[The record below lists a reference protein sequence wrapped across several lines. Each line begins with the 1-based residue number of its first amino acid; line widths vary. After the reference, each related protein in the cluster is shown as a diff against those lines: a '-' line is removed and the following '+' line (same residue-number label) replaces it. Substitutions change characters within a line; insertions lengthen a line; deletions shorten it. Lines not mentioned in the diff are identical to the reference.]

1 MDQNKK
7 DVISNL
13 SQIFSSNGENKEAW
27 SDLLCSLISG
37 DNENIQKAII
47 FLKQNLM
54 IKEKVELT
62 LDIIDFLITYGT
74 QEIIEQIAHKDFLN
88 CILVLLKNKSKSSVE
103 VQKKVIF
110 LTQKWHKKFEKE
122 ENSKLIG
129 FSENY
134 DSLKKAGIIFPPE
147 NYNIQTYNNYI
158 SEEESQNSLMKASAI
173 KKLTKESEEIKKSMG
188 INFANPFSESDVSS
202 NFSNNNMCLDD
213 EENENEIKNI
223 PKKEEQ
229 NLDEEN
235 PYLKKEEKDEKSNSK
250 NIFSMNDNNTIDD
263 EKKNNNDNTKK
274 DNNFDDKIHNNN
286 IHETNNMSSY
296 TNTGEENNIQNNE
309 QNNVQN
315 FSQEKNQQ
323 EQQEKYPKFPSQMSN
338 LTNNNVNNN
347 QNNNAYKLRNNPMNN
362 QNNQFSNINNN
373 YNNFNQNN
381 NFKAN
386 NNYNNNYNN
395 FCNNRNNYQ
404 NNNNNYNN
412 NYNSK
417 GQNDYL
423 IEAKTYKK
431 LLGNKLLQLN
441 AWINEGKYSFNSG
454 RLKQGIQE
462 ILNEISICNN
472 MMRNYQNKGEREAFG
487 IIRNMRMDIE
497 QTCSRYEDLMCDK
510 NVQPFI
516 STFQGNTRQYYY
528 DTNRMFGIQQN
539 YEMGNFDNYYRSTG
553 LANGNNYGYNNYNN
567 YQKEESF
574 GDKLSSFG
582 NTVKDGLFS
591 FGRTVKNTAVSGYE
605 YVKKKI
611 DKDD

>member
-1 MDQNKK
+1 MEQNKK
-7 DVISNL
+7 DVISIL
-13 SQIFSSNGENKEAW
+13 SQIFSSNGEDKESW

-110 LTQKWHKKFEKE
+110 LTQKWHKKFENE

-134 DSLKKAGIIFPPE
+134 NSLKKAGIIFPPE

-188 INFANPFSESDVSS
+188 INFANPFSESDISS

-250 NIFSMNDNNTIDD
+250 NIFSMNDNNIIDD
-263 EKKNNNDNTKK
+263 EKKNDNDNTKK

-286 IHETNNMSSY
+286 IQETKNMSSY

-323 EQQEKYPKFPSQMSN
+323 AQQEKYPKFPSQMSN

-395 FCNNRNNYQ
+395 FSNNRNNYQ
-404 NNNNNYNN
+404 NNNNYNN
-412 NYNSK
+412 NYNSQ

-539 YEMGNFDNYYRSTG
+539 YEMGNFDNYYKSSGLSTV
-553 LANGNNYGYNNYNN
+553 NNYGNNNYN
-567 YQKEESF
+567 YKREETF

-582 NTVKDGLFS
+582 NTVKDGLIS
-591 FGRTVKNTAVSGYE
+591 FGKSVKNTAVSGYE

>member
-110 LTQKWHKKFEKE
+110 LTQKWHKKFENE

-134 DSLKKAGIIFPPE
+134 NSLKKAGIIFPPE

-188 INFANPFSESDVSS
+188 INFANPFSESDISS

-250 NIFSMNDNNTIDD
+250 NIFSMNDNTNDN

-274 DNNFDDKIHNNN
+274 DNNYDDKINNN
-286 IHETNNMSSY
+286 NQETNNMSSY

-323 EQQEKYPKFPSQMSN
+323 AQQEKYPKFPSQMSN
-338 LTNNNVNNN
+338 LTNNNV
-347 QNNNAYKLRNNPMNN
+347 NNNAYKLRNNPMNN

-386 NNYNNNYNN
+386 NNYNNNNYNN
-395 FCNNRNNYQ
+395 FSNNRNNYQ
-404 NNNNNYNN
+404 NNNHNYNN
-412 NYNSK
+412 NYNSQ

-553 LANGNNYGYNNYNN
+553 LTTGNNYGYNNYNN

>member
-110 LTQKWHKKFEKE
+110 LTQKWHKKFENE

-134 DSLKKAGIIFPPE
+134 NSLKKAGIIFPPE

-188 INFANPFSESDVSS
+188 INFANPFSESDISS

-250 NIFSMNDNNTIDD
+250 NIFSMNDNNIIDD

-286 IHETNNMSSY
+286 IQETNNMSSY

-323 EQQEKYPKFPSQMSN
+323 AQQEKYPKFPSQMSN
-338 LTNNNVNNN
+338 LTNNNVNIN

-395 FCNNRNNYQ
+395 FSNNRNNYQ
-404 NNNNNYNN
+404 NNNNYNN
-412 NYNSK
+412 NYNSQ

-539 YEMGNFDNYYRSTG
+539 YEMGNFDNYYKSSGLST
-553 LANGNNYGYNNYNN
+553 GNNYGNNNYN
-567 YQKEESF
+567 YKREETF

-582 NTVKDGLFS
+582 NTVKDGLIS
-591 FGRTVKNTAVSGYE
+591 FGKSVKNTAVSGYE

>member
-110 LTQKWHKKFEKE
+110 LTQKWHKKFENE

-134 DSLKKAGIIFPPE
+134 NSLKKAGIIFPPE

-188 INFANPFSESDVSS
+188 INFANPFSESDISS

-250 NIFSMNDNNTIDD
+250 NIFSMNDNNIIDD

-286 IHETNNMSSY
+286 IQETNNMSSY

-323 EQQEKYPKFPSQMSN
+323 AQQEKYPKFPSQMSN

-373 YNNFNQNN
+373 FNNFNQNN

-404 NNNNNYNN
+404 NNNNYNN
-412 NYNSK
+412 NYNSQ

-553 LANGNNYGYNNYNN
+553 LATGNNYGYNNYNN

>member
-1 MDQNKK
+1 MEQNKK
-7 DVISNL
+7 DVISIL
-13 SQIFSSNGENKEAW
+13 SQIFSSNGEDKESW

-110 LTQKWHKKFEKE
+110 LTQKWHKKFENE

-134 DSLKKAGIIFPPE
+134 NSLKKAGIIFPPE

-188 INFANPFSESDVSS
+188 INFANPFSESDISS

-250 NIFSMNDNNTIDD
+250 NIFSMNDNNIIDD

-286 IHETNNMSSY
+286 IQETNNMSSY

-323 EQQEKYPKFPSQMSN
+323 EQQEKYPKFPSRMSN
-338 LTNNNVNNN
+338 LTNNNV
-347 QNNNAYKLRNNPMNN
+347 NNNAYKLRNNPMNN

-395 FCNNRNNYQ
+395 FSNNRNNYQ
-404 NNNNNYNN
+404 NNNNYNN
-412 NYNSK
+412 NYNSQ

-539 YEMGNFDNYYRSTG
+539 YEMGNFDNYYKSSGLST
-553 LANGNNYGYNNYNN
+553 GNNYGNNNYN
-567 YQKEESF
+567 YKREETF

-582 NTVKDGLFS
+582 NTVKDGLIS
-591 FGRTVKNTAVSGYE
+591 FGKSVKNTAVSGYE